1 MAGKILVSLFGGLI
15 GLCGVLVVFYLAE
28 ALKAAWKQVW
38 RKFNE
43 KKIAIIQIWV

>member
-28 ALKAAWKQVW
+28 ALKAAWKQV
-38 RKFNE
+38 
-43 KKIAIIQIWV
+43 